1 MRTGINSIKIQNQ
14 IISKMKQNIIKQ
26 IPTQPGVYFFKN
38 EAGEIIYIGKAKQ
51 LRNRVRSYFQQSKH
65 QSAKNI
71 SMIKRIADVEWLVV
85 RSEVE
90 AFLTEANLIKKHQ
103 PHYNVSLKDDKSFPY
118 IRITKEPFPRVFI
131 TRVIVRDGSKYYGP
145 YTDVLH
151 LRRSLKAVHK
161 IFPVRSCDYFINDES
176 IKAKKVSLCLDYHIK
191 KCQGPCE
198 GMVSE
203 ADYNEMIQQVIQF
216 LHGRTKETE
225 TYIQNQMERAS
236 KETRFEDAGMYRDQ
250 LHAIGRFKDRQRK
263 VSADFENRDVFALAK
278 EEDYGIAV
286 IVRIRNGRIAS
297 REKISLRNLDDSEA
311 IMMETI
317 VTRFYL
323 ETDFIPKEITLPVG
337 PENQDQLV
345 AWLKAKRHGAI
356 HLTVP
361 QKGEKAKEVRLAFQ
375 NAKLLLGEWMIN
387 RKKRRELVPKM
398 VNQLQDDLQM
408 KVPPRR
414 IEAFDISHLGGTN
427 TVASMV
433 CFVDGK
439 PRKSEY
445 RKYKVKTVDGIDDF
459 ASMREI
465 VFRRYKRVKEE
476 GAGLPDLI
484 LIDGGKGQLSMAV
497 SALRELGLDY
507 LPIIGLAKRLEEVFV
522 PGQSEAQSIHKQ
534 SPGLILL
541 RRIRDEAHRFAITY
555 QKQKRTDSVTKSIFH
570 ALPGMGE
577 KRVKKLLSEY
587 KDVKTIAKLKP
598 EQIKER
604 LRFPK
609 LIAEAII
616 ELAKNKG

>member
-1 MRTGINSIKIQNQ
+1 MDNK
-14 IISKMKQNIIKQ
+14 IKQ
-26 IPTQPGVYFFKN
+26 IPTKPGVYFFKN
-38 EAGEIIYIGKAKQ
+38 EDETIIYIGKAKN
-51 LRNRVRSYFQQSKH
+51 LRNRVRSYFQQRKH

-71 SMIKRIADVEWLVV
+71 SMIKRITDVEWLVV

-90 AFLTEANLIKKHQ
+90 ALLTEANLIKKHQ

-118 IRITKEPFPRVFI
+118 IRITKEPYPRVFI
-131 TRVIVRDGSKYYGP
+131 TRNIIRDGSKYFGP
-145 YTDVLH
+145 YTDVMH

-161 IFPVRSCDYFINDES
+161 IFPVRSCDYLINNES

-198 GMVSE
+198 GVVSE
-203 ADYNEMIQQVIQF
+203 KSYADMIKHVIQF
-216 LHGRTKETE
+216 LQGRTKETE
-225 TYIQNQMERAS
+225 VFIKNHMELAS
-236 KETRFEDAGMYRDQ
+236 SEMRFEDAGMYRDQ

-263 VSADFENRDVFALAK
+263 VTADFEDRDVIALAK

-286 IVRIRNGRIAS
+286 IVRIRNGRITS
-297 REKISLRNLDDSEA
+297 REKLSLRNLDESDA
-311 IMMETI
+311 KIMETI
-317 VTRFYL
+317 VSRFYL
-323 ETDFIPKEITLPVG
+323 ETDFIPKEVSLPVA
-337 PENQDQLV
+337 PENQDELIS
-345 AWLKAKRHGAI
+345 WLKEKRNGAI
-356 HLTVP
+356 HLSVP
-361 QKGEKAKEVRLAFQ
+361 KKGEKAKEVRLAFQ

-398 VNQLQDDLQM
+398 ISQLQDDLQM

-433 CFVDGK
+433 CFMDGK

-445 RKYKVKTVDGIDDF
+445 RKFKVKTVDGIDDF
-459 ASMREI
+459 ASMREV

-476 GAGLPDLI
+476 GIGLPDLI

-570 ALPGMGE
+570 KLPGMGK
-577 KRVKKLLSEY
+577 KRVQKLLSEY
-587 KDVKTIAKLKP
+587 KSIKNISELKP
-598 EQIKER
+598 EQIQNA
-604 LRFPK
+604 LGFPD
-609 LIAEAII
+609 LIAQSII
-616 ELAKNKG
+616 ELAKDSVSS